1 MALSRGQL
9 IDAAIEI
16 LHEGGLAS
24 LSMRNIAKRLDVQ
37 PGALY
42 WHVKSKQDLLALVAE
57 RILAPDAAAAVEP
70 SAAEP
75 SATAT
80 ATASDDA
87 FDARAA
93 AVGIRT
99 ALLSV
104 RDGAEI
110 VSLTNALQPG
120 SLAPLRQLR
129 ALLGN
134 GPDRDSL
141 TAQQSEWGA
150 RVLSHYILGAVAEE
164 QNRAELVR
172 AGVLPAEAAERDDLE
187 SYLFGV
193 DVILSGLT
201 SAGVASSAI
210 ASGASSSE

>member
-57 RILAPDAAAAVEP
+57 RILETDAADAV
-70 SAAEP
+70 
-75 SATAT
+75 
-80 ATASDDA
+80 
-87 FDARAA
+87 DARAA
-93 AVGIRT
+93 AVGIRA

-110 VSLTNALQPG
+110 VSLTNALRPG

-129 ALLGN
+129 ALLGG
-134 GPDRDSL
+134 GPDGGRL
-141 TAQQSEWGA
+141 TVQQSEWGA

-172 AGVLPAEAAERDDLE
+172 AGVLPAEAAERDDLQR
-187 SYLFGV
+187 YLFGV
-193 DVILSGLT
+193 DVILRGLT
-201 SAGVASSAI
+201 SAGVKS
-210 ASGASSSE
+210 